1 MARRAICVSHAT
13 GAEGAVVG
21 KEVAERLGF
30 QYVDEE
36 VISEAAEWADLDPTF
51 VADAERR
58 KPFVARLLGAIGEQ
72 SSAPRLPT
80 GDMARVLPSD
90 ADLRL
95 LITEAIASF
104 VGRGSVVIVAHAA
117 SFAVGGAD
125 VLRVLVTASP
135 KTRAERLVADRG
147 VDSREAERVL
157 KDEDAGR
164 AAYLKRFYGVDQ
176 ELPTHFDL
184 VVNTD
189 VLTVADA
196 ANVLVAAAQADAAE
210 ARARA
215 GDIPEL

>member
-21 KEVAERLGF
+21 QEVAERLGF

-36 VISEAAEWADLDPTF
+36 VISEAAEWADLDPAF

-164 AAYLKRFYGVDQ
+164 AAYLKRFYGIDQ

-196 ANVLVAAAQADAAE
+196 ANAIVAAA
-210 ARARA
+210 
-215 GDIPEL
+215 

>member
-1 MARRAICVSHAT
+1 MARRAICISHAT

-21 KEVAERLGF
+21 REVAERLGF
-30 QYVDEE
+30 QYVDED
-36 VISEAAEWADLDPTF
+36 VISEAAAWADLDPAF

-72 SSAPRLPT
+72 SSVPRLPT
-80 GDMARVLPSD
+80 GDLARALPSD
-90 ADLRL
+90 SDLRL
-95 LITEAIASF
+95 LITDAIASF

-117 SFAVGGAD
+117 SFAVGGPD

-135 KTRAERLVADRG
+135 RTRAERLVADRG

-157 KDEDAGR
+157 RHEDAGR
-164 AAYLKRFYGVDQ
+164 ADYLKRFYAVDQ

-189 VLTVADA
+189 LLTA
-196 ANVLVAAAQADAAE
+196 ANAADVIVAAA
-210 ARARA
+210 
-215 GDIPEL
+215 

>member
-1 MARRAICVSHAT
+1 VARRAICISHAT
-13 GAEGAVVG
+13 GAKGAVVG
-21 KEVAERLGF
+21 REVAERLGF

-36 VISEAAEWADLDPTF
+36 VISEAAAWADLDPAF

-80 GDMARVLPSD
+80 GDIAKALPSD
-90 ADLRL
+90 TDLRL

-117 SFAVGGAD
+117 SFAVGGTD

-164 AAYLKRFYGVDQ
+164 AAYLKRFYAVDQ

-189 VLTVADA
+189 VLTATDA
-196 ANVLVAAAQADAAE
+196 AKVIVAAA
-210 ARARA
+210 
-215 GDIPEL
+215 